1 MKIAAVSEMRAMD
14 RGAIEHHGIPEEILM
29 ENAGMA
35 VCRVIEMQTGITGR
49 KFIIFC
55 GAGNNGGDG
64 LVIARKLFSEG
75 ASVKAFLLGDREK
88 YAGAASL
95 NLAICEKASIP
106 LIKLSSAQSLDE
118 EIAGCDAI
126 IDAIFGTG
134 LVREV
139 AGIYAEVI
147 ERINKSGKI
156 VFAVDIPSGINGDDG
171 RILGTAVKAAFT
183 VTFGLP
189 KLGNMLFPGF
199 SHCGRLYVSHISF
212 PPLLYDSGAIKVEL
226 NEPFPLPPRDPAGHK
241 GSFGDVLFIAGAS
254 SYYGAPSLAAAS
266 FLKTGGG
273 YARLSAP
280 SSMVPFL
287 AGILRE
293 AVYIPLKET
302 PSGSISLENRDVL
315 IDIAANCDMV
325 VLGPGV
331 SLDKETQGLV
341 RILAR
346 EISRPLLIDGD
357 ALTALAGDKEILKGR
372 SAPTV
377 LTPHPGEMARLSGCS
392 TDQIAAGPIT
402 VLKDMCSRLKSFI
415 VLKGAHSLIGSPD
428 GRTFINM
435 TGNSGM
441 ATPGAGDVLTGAI
454 AAMHGLGLPVESAV
468 RNGVFV
474 HGLAGDLAAAEL
486 GEDGMIAGDIA
497 EKLPAAV
504 TLMRK
509 GTWRA
514 AGRYDIEKAI

>member
-1 MKIAAVSEMRAMD
+1 MKIATVSEMRDMD

-35 VCRVIEMQTGITGR
+35 VCRIIESQTGITGCR
-49 KFIIFC
+49 FIIFC

-75 ASVKAFLLGDREK
+75 ASVKVFLLGDMEK

-95 NLAICEKASIP
+95 NLAICKKASIP
-106 LIKLSSAQSLDE
+106 LIKLIGAQSLDE
-118 EIAGCDAI
+118 EIDGSDAI

-139 AGIYAEVI
+139 TGVYAEVI
-147 ERINKSGKI
+147 GKINKSGKS
-156 VFAVDIPSGINGDDG
+156 VFAVDIPSGINGNDG
-171 RILGTAVKAAFT
+171 RILGTAVKADFT

-189 KLGNMLFPGF
+189 KLGNILFPGF
-199 SHCGRLYVSHISF
+199 SHCGSLYVSHISF
-212 PPLLYDSGAIKVEL
+212 PPSLYDSETIKVEL
-226 NEPFPLPPRDPAGHK
+226 NEPCPLPPRDTAGHK

-254 SYYGAPSLAAAS
+254 SYYGAPSLAAES

-273 YARLSAP
+273 YARLAAP
-280 SSMVPFL
+280 SSIVPFL

-302 PSGSISLENRDVL
+302 LPGSIALENLNLL
-315 IDIAANCDMV
+315 IDIARNCDMV

-346 EISRPLLIDGD
+346 EIERPLLIDGD
-357 ALTALAGDKEILKGR
+357 GLTALAGDKEILRNR

-377 LTPHPGEMARLSGCS
+377 LTPHRGEMSRLSGCS
-392 TDQIAAGPIT
+392 TDQIAAGPIA
-402 VLKDMCSRLKSFI
+402 VLKDMCSRLNSII

-428 GRTFINM
+428 GTAFINM

-474 HGLAGDLAAAEL
+474 HGLAGDLAAAEV
-486 GEDGMIAGDIA
+486 GEDGMIAGDIT

-504 TLMRK
+504 TLMRRSA
-509 GTWRA
+509 WRT
-514 AGRYDIEKAI
+514 AGRYEIEKA